1 MSYVIIG
8 ILIAIVIAMY
18 IGIKNLLIQVEYLE
32 ERVDFYE
39 TPVEEIR
46 QKVLDTEIELRELDI
61 RGSFES
67 DDEVGFVFKQI
78 KFIVVCIRC
87 CTQTHQLKILILM
100 LFPLCC

>member
-39 TPVEEIR
+39 TAVEEIR

-78 KFIVVCIRC
+78 KELSSDLNKTVQSIYESRD
-87 CTQTHQLKILILM
+87 
-100 LFPLCC
+100 

>member
-8 ILIAIVIAMY
+8 ILIAIMVAMY

-39 TPVEEIR
+39 TAFEEIR

-78 KFIVVCIRC
+78 KELSSDLNKTVQSIYESRD
-87 CTQTHQLKILILM
+87 
-100 LFPLCC
+100 

>member
-39 TPVEEIR
+39 TAFEEIR

-78 KFIVVCIRC
+78 KELSSDLNKTVQSIYESRD
-87 CTQTHQLKILILM
+87 
-100 LFPLCC
+100 